1 MPRCHAECAR
11 TCVALAHAPRC
22 GSRFRLSPL
31 QHKSEDVQQFAAG
44 ALANLQLYRKADDN
58 GESSPTGRST
68 GAGSMMSRR
77 VAKILRRKPNNSTAS
92 SSSDSPPPALPAG
105 LRGLQERQDQQEM
118 ERAAIVIQSRFQG
131 MIGRKNF
138 EVARKRAAKAEKKG
152 RNKYGGDN
160 IISGAREESEGNSS
174 GGPNWGGLGGR
185 WGGKGLPG
193 IGIGAL
199 GGGGSSGAMGS
210 GWGDAMSAIRRPPG
224 GRLAPLPSISSS
236 HSALPPMPA
245 SLPVPPP
252 MPMGGPSCG
261 GRNGLGGMPRGPGGM
276 GMPPLAGMR

>member
-1 MPRCHAECAR
+1 M
-11 TCVALAHAPRC
+11 
-22 GSRFRLSPL
+22 
-31 QHKSEDVQQFAAG
+31 QQFAAG

-185 WGGKGLPG
+185 LGGKGLPG

>member
-1 MPRCHAECAR
+1 
-11 TCVALAHAPRC
+11 
-22 GSRFRLSPL
+22 
-31 QHKSEDVQQFAAG
+31 VQQFAAG
-44 ALANLQLYRKADDN
+44 ALANLQLYRKADDS

-105 LRGLQERQDQQEM
+105 LRGLQEKQDQQEM

-138 EVARKRAAKAEKKG
+138 EAARKRAAKAEKKG

-174 GGPNWGGLGGR
+174 GGPNWGRL
-185 WGGKGLPG
+185 GGKGLPG

-199 GGGGSSGAMGS
+199 GGGGGSGGVGS
-210 GWGDAMSAIRRPPG
+210 GWGDAMNAIRRPPG

-236 HSALPPMPA
+236 HAALPPMPA

-261 GRNGLGGMPRGPGGM
+261 GRNGLGGMPLRAG